1 MTNSAPSL
9 FDIVGHTPIWVWVVL
24 VLVVSLGLQ
33 RISDRVVPL
42 WRLLLLPA
50 IMAIYALS
58 GLAGAGIDAVP
69 AVLVGLATGGVAG
82 WLMERDGATRPLP
95 GGRVWLRGE
104 WASLLQVLAV
114 FVFRYAS
121 AVIAATDP
129 ALAADGAYRL
139 VSVCVSSLLAA
150 LFVGRTAAR
159 LRSFLHAPV
168 AA

>member
-1 MTNSAPSL
+1 MQDSVPSL
-9 FDIVGHTPIWVWVVL
+9 FDLVIHTPVWVWVVL
-24 VLVVSLGLQ
+24 ALVVSLGLQ
-33 RISDRVVPL
+33 RTIDHVVPM

-50 IMAIYALS
+50 AMMLYALS
-58 GLAGAGIDAVP
+58 GLAGAGIDAIP

-82 WLMERDGATRPLP
+82 WLMERDGATRRLP
-95 GGRVWLRGE
+95 GGLVWVRGE
-104 WASLLQVLAV
+104 WASLLQVLTV

-129 ALAADGAYRL
+129 ALAADGVYRL